1 MLELKNI
8 TKDYVSGNETV
19 HALKGVSVS
28 FRESEFVAIL
38 GQSGCGKTTLLNII
52 GGLDQ
57 YTAGDLVINGVSTKQ
72 YKDKDWDAYRNH
84 SVGFVFQS
92 YNLIPHQTVLSNV
105 ELALTL
111 SGVSKAERRQ
121 RAMKALQ
128 DVGLGDQLRKKPSQM
143 SGGQMQRVAIARAL
157 VNDPDIILAD
167 EPTGALDTAT
177 SVQVMDI
184 LRQVAKDRLVVM
196 VTHNPE
202 LAEQYATRT
211 VRLLDGVVQEDT
223 NPPSDAEL
231 ASGLQARQ
239 SSAPEGRKS
248 GKTRMGFLTALSLS
262 LNNLM
267 TKKGRTLLTAFAG
280 SIGIIGIAA
289 ILSLAN
295 GVNTYIATVEED
307 TLSEYPL
314 TIEDQGF
321 DMTSMMTAG
330 MGMADDGSSDASGDG
345 AGSEGGAHDAEAD
358 KPIHEAKM
366 VSSMFG
372 SIGSN
377 DLASLKSFLD
387 SPDSG
392 IGEYVNSIEY
402 SYNVTPQI
410 FSSDTSDGV
419 RQVNPD
425 SSLSVLGI
433 GSTVTSNS
441 MMSSMMTT
449 DMFYELPSDTGL
461 VENQYDVVAGHWPES
476 YNECLLVLTSNG
488 DVSDFLLYTLGLRD
502 STELEDM
509 VRQFANEEEVT
520 VPEDRLSFDYQDMLD
535 VSFKLVNAADYYQR
549 DDQYNVWVDKSG
561 DEAYMANLVNNGE
574 DLHIVGIVQPKPDTN
589 ITSLTM
595 GIYYTPALVEHLV
608 DEAAQTQVVKDQ
620 LADPSVNVLT
630 GKSFVEEE
638 QEQDDEFDMS
648 SLFTIDGE
656 KIQAAFTIDQSKLQ
670 MDLSGLQLDTS
681 ALNFDAASL
690 PAFDA
695 ASINL
700 SPSIDLNA
708 LNVDFSD
715 LSLSLDSSL
724 NAADMVKP
732 EVLSSAMVGVIE
744 GFYPWWQ
751 GGGTTTTNVSQAFEE
766 YMATEAVQQQLG
778 QAITGSIDLT
788 GMEEGIQTAVQEQ
801 LAPQIQAK
809 VAEQLVPALQ
819 TAISE
824 SLQTSLTNA
833 LQSYMQATL
842 TQVMGDVTSQLEAQI
857 TSALQRSMSQLSQNM
872 ASAMSIDEDAF
883 ADAFQMNM
891 DQEQL
896 TELMMSLMTTEES
909 SYAGNLRDLGYADF
923 NEPSGIDIYPKDFE
937 SKEQVVQILDDYNQ
951 RMEDEGKEDQVVTY
965 TDIVG
970 ALMSSVTTIVDM
982 ITYVLV
988 AFVAISLV
996 VSSIMIG
1003 VITYISVLERN
1014 KEIGILRAIGASKG
1028 DIGRVFNAETLI
1040 VGFVAG
1046 VIGIGVT
1053 ALGCIPAN
1061 AIVYALFDVPNV
1073 AILPVN
1079 AAIILVA
1086 ISMFLTFVAGL
1097 LPSSIASRKDP
1108 VVALR
1113 SE

>member
-1 MLELKNI
+1 MGHV
-8 TKDYVSGNETV
+8 D
-19 HALKGVSVS
+19 H
-28 FRESEFVAIL
+28 
-38 GQSGCGKTTLLNII
+38 GKTTLLNII

-121 RAMKALQ
+121 RAVKALQ

-202 LAEQYATRT
+202 LAERYATRT

-223 NPPSDAEL
+223 NPPSAAEL

-345 AGSEGGAHDAEAD
+345 AGSEGGAQDAEAD

-377 DLASLKSFLD
+377 DLAALKSFLD

-392 IGEYVNSIEY
+392 IGAYVNSIEY

-608 DEAAQTQVVKDQ
+608 DEASQTQVVKDQ

-715 LSLSLDSSL
+715 LSLSLDSGL

-732 EVLSSAMVGVIE
+732 EVLSAAMVGVIE

-833 LQSYMQATL
+833 LQSYMQTAL
-842 TQVMGDVTSQLEAQI
+842 TQVMGNVTSQLEAQI

-872 ASAMSIDEDAF
+872 VSAMSIDEDAF

-891 DQEQL
+891 DQEEL

>member
-262 LNNLM
+262 LNHLM

-330 MGMADDGSSDASGDG
+330 MGMVDDGSSDASGDG
-345 AGSEGGAHDAEAD
+345 AGSEGGAQDAEAD

-461 VENQYDVVAGHWPES
+461 VENQYDVVAGHWPEG

-574 DLHIVGIVQPKPDTN
+574 DLHIVGIVQPKPDAN

-608 DEAAQTQVVKDQ
+608 DEASQTQVVKDQ

-681 ALNFDAASL
+681 SLNFDAASL

-715 LSLSLDSSL
+715 LSLSLDSGL

-732 EVLSSAMVGVIE
+732 EVLSTAMVGVIE

-833 LQSYMQATL
+833 LQSYMQTTL
-842 TQVMGDVTSQLEAQI
+842 TQVMGNVTSQLEAQI

-923 NEPSGIDIYPKDFE
+923 NEPSGIDIYPKNFE

-1073 AILPVN
+1073 AILPVS

>member
-121 RAMKALQ
+121 RAVKALQ

-366 VSSMFG
+366 ISSMFG

-608 DEAAQTQVVKDQ
+608 DEASQTQVVKDQ

-708 LNVDFSD
+708 LNMDFSD
-715 LSLSLDSSL
+715 LSLSLDSGL

-732 EVLSSAMVGVIE
+732 EVLSTAMVGVIE

-833 LQSYMQATL
+833 LQSYMQTTL
-842 TQVMGDVTSQLEAQI
+842 TQVMGNVTSQLEAQI

>member
-121 RAMKALQ
+121 RAVKALQ

-345 AGSEGGAHDAEAD
+345 AGSEGGAQDAEAD

-520 VPEDRLSFDYQDMLD
+520 VPEDRLSFNYQDMLD

-589 ITSLTM
+589 ISSLTM

-608 DEAAQTQVVKDQ
+608 DEASQTQVVKDQ

-708 LNVDFSD
+708 LNVNFSD
-715 LSLSLDSSL
+715 LSLSLDSGL

-778 QAITGSIDLT
+778 QAIASSIDLT

-801 LAPQIQAK
+801 LAPQIQVK

-833 LQSYMQATL
+833 LQSYMQTTL
-842 TQVMGDVTSQLEAQI
+842 TQVMGNVTSQLEAQI

-1073 AILPVN
+1073 AILPVS

>member
-1 MLELKNI
+1 MR
-8 TKDYVSGNETV
+8 TS
-19 HALKGVSVS
+19 
-28 FRESEFVAIL
+28 
-38 GQSGCGKTTLLNII
+38 
-52 GGLDQ
+52 
-57 YTAGDLVINGVSTKQ
+57 
-72 YKDKDWDAYRNH
+72 
-84 SVGFVFQS
+84 
-92 YNLIPHQTVLSNV
+92 
-105 ELALTL
+105 
-111 SGVSKAERRQ
+111 RR
-121 RAMKALQ
+121 
-128 DVGLGDQLRKKPSQM
+128 
-143 SGGQMQRVAIARAL
+143 
-157 VNDPDIILAD
+157 
-167 EPTGALDTAT
+167 
-177 SVQVMDI
+177 
-184 LRQVAKDRLVVM
+184 
-196 VTHNPE
+196 
-202 LAEQYATRT
+202 
-211 VRLLDGVVQEDT
+211 
-223 NPPSDAEL
+223 
-231 ASGLQARQ
+231 
-239 SSAPEGRKS
+239 
-248 GKTRMGFLTALSLS
+248 
-262 LNNLM
+262 
-267 TKKGRTLLTAFAG
+267 
-280 SIGIIGIAA
+280 
-289 ILSLAN
+289 
-295 GVNTYIATVEED
+295 
-307 TLSEYPL
+307 
-314 TIEDQGF
+314 
-321 DMTSMMTAG
+321 
-330 MGMADDGSSDASGDG
+330 
-345 AGSEGGAHDAEAD
+345 
-358 KPIHEAKM
+358 
-366 VSSMFG
+366 
-372 SIGSN
+372 
-377 DLASLKSFLD
+377 
-387 SPDSG
+387 SP
-392 IGEYVNSIEY
+392 
-402 SYNVTPQI
+402 
-410 FSSDTSDGV
+410 
-419 RQVNPD
+419 
-425 SSLSVLGI
+425 
-433 GSTVTSNS
+433 
-441 MMSSMMTT
+441 
-449 DMFYELPSDTGL
+449 
-461 VENQYDVVAGHWPES
+461 W
-476 YNECLLVLTSNG
+476 
-488 DVSDFLLYTLGLRD
+488 
-502 STELEDM
+502 
-509 VRQFANEEEVT
+509 
-520 VPEDRLSFDYQDMLD
+520 
-535 VSFKLVNAADYYQR
+535 
-549 DDQYNVWVDKSG
+549 
-561 DEAYMANLVNNGE
+561 
-574 DLHIVGIVQPKPDTN
+574 
-589 ITSLTM
+589 

-608 DEAAQTQVVKDQ
+608 DEASQTQVVKDQ

-681 ALNFDAASL
+681 SLNFDAASL

-715 LSLSLDSSL
+715 LSLSLDSGL

-732 EVLSSAMVGVIE
+732 EVLSTAMVGVIE

-833 LQSYMQATL
+833 LQSYMQTTL
-842 TQVMGDVTSQLEAQI
+842 TQVMGNVTSQLEAQI

-923 NEPSGIDIYPKDFE
+923 NEPSGIDIYPKNFE

-1073 AILPVN
+1073 AILPVS

>member
-392 IGEYVNSIEY
+392 IGAYVNSIEY

-608 DEAAQTQVVKDQ
+608 DEASQTQVVKDQ

-656 KIQAAFTIDQSKLQ
+656 KIRAAFTIDQSKLQ

-681 ALNFDAASL
+681 ALDFDAASL

-708 LNVDFSD
+708 LNMDFSD
-715 LSLSLDSSL
+715 LSLSLDSGL

-732 EVLSSAMVGVIE
+732 EVLSTAMVGVIE

-778 QAITGSIDLT
+778 QAIAGSIDLT

-833 LQSYMQATL
+833 LQSYMQTAL
-842 TQVMGDVTSQLEAQI
+842 TQVMGNVTSQLEAQI

-891 DQEQL
+891 DQEEL

-1073 AILPVN
+1073 AILPVS

>member
-121 RAMKALQ
+121 RAVKALQ

-410 FSSDTSDGV
+410 FSSDTSGGV

-608 DEAAQTQVVKDQ
+608 DEASQTQVVKDQ

-708 LNVDFSD
+708 LNMDFSD
-715 LSLSLDSSL
+715 LSLSLDSGL

-732 EVLSSAMVGVIE
+732 EVLSTAMVGVIE

-751 GGGTTTTNVSQAFEE
+751 GGGTATTNVSQAFEE

-778 QAITGSIDLT
+778 QAIAGSIDLT

-833 LQSYMQATL
+833 LQSYMQTAL
-842 TQVMGDVTSQLEAQI
+842 TQVMGNVTSQLEAQI

-872 ASAMSIDEDAF
+872 ASAMSIDKDAF

-1073 AILPVN
+1073 AILPVS

>member
-608 DEAAQTQVVKDQ
+608 DEASQTQVVKDQ

-715 LSLSLDSSL
+715 LSLSLDSGL

-732 EVLSSAMVGVIE
+732 EVLSTAMVGVIE

-751 GGGTTTTNVSQAFEE
+751 GGGTATTNVSQAFEE

-819 TAISE
+819 TSISE

-833 LQSYMQATL
+833 LQSYMQTAL
-842 TQVMGDVTSQLEAQI
+842 TQVMGNVTSQLEAQI

>member
-121 RAMKALQ
+121 RTMKALQ

-377 DLASLKSFLD
+377 DLAALKSFLD
-387 SPDSG
+387 SPESG

-410 FSSDTSDGV
+410 FSSDTSNGV

-425 SSLSVLGI
+425 TSFSALGF
-433 GSTVTSNS
+433 GSTTTSNS

-461 VENQYDVVAGHWPES
+461 VENQYDVVAGHWPEG
-476 YNECLLVLTSNG
+476 YNECLLVLTPNG
-488 DVSDFLLYTLGLRD
+488 NVSDFLLYTLGLRD

-520 VPEDRLSFDYQDMLD
+520 VPEDTLSFDYQDMLD

-549 DDQYNVWVDKSG
+549 DDQYNVWMDKSG
-561 DEAYMANLVNNGE
+561 DEAYMTNLVDNGE
-574 DLHIVGIVQPKPDTN
+574 DLHIVGIVQPKPGAN
-589 ITSLTM
+589 ITSLTT

-608 DEAAQTQVVKDQ
+608 DEASQTQVVQDQ
-620 LADPSVNVLT
+620 LADPSVNVFT

-708 LNVDFSD
+708 LNLDFSD
-715 LSLSLDSSL
+715 LSLSLDSGL

-732 EVLSSAMVGVIE
+732 EVLSTAMVGVIE

-778 QAITGSIDLT
+778 RAIAGSIDLT

-833 LQSYMQATL
+833 LQSYMQTAL
-842 TQVMGDVTSQLEAQI
+842 MQVMGNVTSQLEAQI

-891 DQEQL
+891 DQEEL

>member
-345 AGSEGGAHDAEAD
+345 AGSEDGAHDAEAD

-520 VPEDRLSFDYQDMLD
+520 VPEDRLSFDYQDLLD
-535 VSFKLVNAADYYQR
+535 VSFKLVNAADYYQH
-549 DDQYNVWVDKSG
+549 DDQYNVWVDKSS

-695 ASINL
+695 ASISL

-708 LNVDFSD
+708 LNMDFSD
-715 LSLSLDSSL
+715 LSLSLDSGL

-732 EVLSSAMVGVIE
+732 EVLSTAMVGVIE

-778 QAITGSIDLT
+778 QAIAGSIDLT

-833 LQSYMQATL
+833 LQSYMQTTL
-842 TQVMGDVTSQLEAQI
+842 TQVMGNVTSQLEAQI

>member
-121 RAMKALQ
+121 RAVKALQ

-392 IGEYVNSIEY
+392 IGAYVNSIEY

-410 FSSDTSDGV
+410 FSSDTSGGV

-502 STELEDM
+502 SAELEDM

-520 VPEDRLSFDYQDMLD
+520 VPEDRLSFNYQDMLD
-535 VSFKLVNAADYYQR
+535 VSFKLVNAADYYQH
-549 DDQYNVWVDKSG
+549 DDQYNVWVDKSS
-561 DEAYMANLVNNGE
+561 DEAYMANLVDNGE
-574 DLHIVGIVQPKPDTN
+574 DLHIVGIVQPKSDAN
-589 ITSLTM
+589 ISSLTM

-708 LNVDFSD
+708 FNVDFSD
-715 LSLSLDSSL
+715 LSLSLDSGL

-788 GMEEGIQTAVQEQ
+788 GMEEGIQTAVREQ

-809 VAEQLVPALQ
+809 VTEQLVPALQ

-833 LQSYMQATL
+833 LQSYMQTAL
-842 TQVMGDVTSQLEAQI
+842 TQVMGNVTSQLEAQI

-872 ASAMSIDEDAF
+872 ASAMSIDKDAF

>member
-345 AGSEGGAHDAEAD
+345 AGSEGGAQDAEAD

-574 DLHIVGIVQPKPDTN
+574 DLHIVGIVQPKPDAN

-608 DEAAQTQVVKDQ
+608 DEASQTQVVKDQ

-715 LSLSLDSSL
+715 LSLSLDSGL

-732 EVLSSAMVGVIE
+732 EVLSAAMVGVIE

-751 GGGTTTTNVSQAFEE
+751 GGGTDTTDVSQAFEE

-778 QAITGSIDLT
+778 QAIAGSIDLT

-833 LQSYMQATL
+833 LQSYMQTAL
-842 TQVMGDVTSQLEAQI
+842 TQVMGNVTSQLEAQI

-891 DQEQL
+891 DQEEL

-1073 AILPVN
+1073 AILPVS
-1079 AAIILVA
+1079 AAIVLVA

>member
-111 SGVSKAERRQ
+111 SGVSKSERRQ
-121 RAMKALQ
+121 RAVKALQ

-392 IGEYVNSIEY
+392 IGAYVNSIEY

-461 VENQYDVVAGHWPES
+461 VENQYDVVAGHWPEG

-608 DEAAQTQVVKDQ
+608 DEASQTQVVKDQ

-708 LNVDFSD
+708 LNMDFSD
-715 LSLSLDSSL
+715 LSLSLDSGL

-732 EVLSSAMVGVIE
+732 EVLSAAMVGVIE

-751 GGGTTTTNVSQAFEE
+751 GGGTATTNVSQAFEE

-778 QAITGSIDLT
+778 QAIAGSIDLT

-833 LQSYMQATL
+833 LQSYMQTAL
-842 TQVMGDVTSQLEAQI
+842 MQVMGNVTSQLEAQI

-891 DQEQL
+891 DQEEL

>member
-121 RAMKALQ
+121 RAVKALQ

-392 IGEYVNSIEY
+392 IGAYVNSIEY

-608 DEAAQTQVVKDQ
+608 DEASQTQVVKDQ

-638 QEQDDEFDMS
+638 QEQGDEFDMS

-708 LNVDFSD
+708 LNMDFSD
-715 LSLSLDSSL
+715 LSLSLDSGL

-732 EVLSSAMVGVIE
+732 EVLSTAMVGVIE

-778 QAITGSIDLT
+778 QAIAGSIDLT

-833 LQSYMQATL
+833 LQSYMQTAL
-842 TQVMGDVTSQLEAQI
+842 TQVMGNVTSQLEAQI

-891 DQEQL
+891 DQEEL

-1073 AILPVN
+1073 AILPVS

>member
-345 AGSEGGAHDAEAD
+345 AGSEGGAQDAEAD

-574 DLHIVGIVQPKPDTN
+574 DLHIVGIVQPKPDAN

-608 DEAAQTQVVKDQ
+608 DEASQTQVVKDQ

-715 LSLSLDSSL
+715 LSLSLDSGL

-732 EVLSSAMVGVIE
+732 EVLSAAMVGVIE

-751 GGGTTTTNVSQAFEE
+751 GGGTATTNVSQAFEE

-778 QAITGSIDLT
+778 QAIAGSIDLT

-809 VAEQLVPALQ
+809 AAEQLVPALQ

-833 LQSYMQATL
+833 LQSYMQTTL
-842 TQVMGDVTSQLEAQI
+842 TQVMGNVTSQLEAQI

>member
-223 NPPSDAEL
+223 NPPSAAEL

-345 AGSEGGAHDAEAD
+345 EGSDGGAQDAEAD

-461 VENQYDVVAGHWPES
+461 VENQYDVVAGRWPES

-778 QAITGSIDLT
+778 QAIASSIDLT

-833 LQSYMQATL
+833 LQSYMQTAL
-842 TQVMGDVTSQLEAQI
+842 TQVMGNVTSQLEAQI

>member
-121 RAMKALQ
+121 RAVKALQ

-202 LAEQYATRT
+202 LAERYATRT

-535 VSFKLVNAADYYQR
+535 VSFKLVNAADYYQH
-549 DDQYNVWVDKSG
+549 DDQYNVWVDKSS
-561 DEAYMANLVNNGE
+561 DEAYMANLVDNGE
-574 DLHIVGIVQPKPDTN
+574 DLHIVGIVQPKSDAN

-595 GIYYTPALVEHLV
+595 GVYYTPALVEHLV

-708 LNVDFSD
+708 LNMDFSD
-715 LSLSLDSSL
+715 LSLSLDSGL

-732 EVLSSAMVGVIE
+732 EVLSTAMVGVIE

-766 YMATEAVQQQLG
+766 YMATEAVQQQLS
-778 QAITGSIDLT
+778 QAITDSIDLT

-833 LQSYMQATL
+833 LQSYMQTAL
-842 TQVMGDVTSQLEAQI
+842 MQVMGNVTSQLEAQI

-891 DQEQL
+891 DQEEL

-1073 AILPVN
+1073 AILPVS

>member
-202 LAEQYATRT
+202 LASKYATRT

-223 NPPSDAEL
+223 NPPSAAEL

-345 AGSEGGAHDAEAD
+345 EGSDGGAQDAEAD

-461 VENQYDVVAGHWPES
+461 VENQYDVVAGRWPES

-778 QAITGSIDLT
+778 QAIASSIDLT

-833 LQSYMQATL
+833 LQSYMQTAL
-842 TQVMGDVTSQLEAQI
+842 TQVMGNVTSQLEAQI

>member
-231 ASGLQARQ
+231 SSGLQARQ

-1046 VIGIGVT
+1046 MIGIGVT

-1079 AAIILVA
+1079 AAIILVC

>member
-8 TKDYVSGNETV
+8 TKDYVSGDETV

-57 YTAGDLVINGVSTKQ
+57 YTSGDLVINGVSTKQ

-121 RAMKALQ
+121 RAVKALQ

-202 LAEQYATRT
+202 LAGQYATRI

-223 NPPSDAEL
+223 NPPSAAEL
-231 ASGLQARQ
+231 SSALQARQ

-295 GVNTYIATVEED
+295 GVNAYIASVEED

-321 DMTSMMTAG
+321 DMTSMMTAS
-330 MGMADDGSSDASGDG
+330 MGMTDDGSSSGDG
-345 AGSEGGAHDAEAD
+345 EGEAAEDGSQDAADD

-377 DLASLKSFLD
+377 DLAALKSFLD
-387 SPDSG
+387 SPESG

-425 SSLSVLGI
+425 TSFSALGF
-433 GSTVTSNS
+433 GSTTTSNS

-461 VENQYDVVAGHWPES
+461 VENQYDVVAGHWPEG

-488 DVSDFLLYTLGLRD
+488 NVSDFLLYTLGLRD

-561 DEAYMANLVNNGE
+561 DEAYMTDLVNNGE
-574 DLHIVGIVQPKPDTN
+574 DLHIVGIVQPKPDAN
-589 ITSLTM
+589 ITSLTT

-608 DEAAQTQVVKDQ
+608 DEASQTQVVQDQ
-620 LADPSVNVLT
+620 LADPSVNVFT

-670 MDLSGLQLDTS
+670 MDLTGLQLDTS
-681 ALNFDAASL
+681 ALNFDTASL

-695 ASINL
+695 SSINL

-708 LNVDFSD
+708 LDLDFSD
-715 LSLSLDSSL
+715 LSLSLDGGL

-732 EVLSSAMVGVIE
+732 EALSSAMAGVIE
-744 GFYPWWQ
+744 GFFPWWQ
-751 GGGTTTTNVSQAFEE
+751 GGGTTTTDVSQAFEE
-766 YMATEAVQQQLG
+766 YMATEAVQEQLS
-778 QAITGSIDLT
+778 QAIAGSIDLT

-819 TAISE
+819 SAISE
-824 SLQTSLTNA
+824 SLQTSLTSA
-833 LQSYMQATL
+833 LQSYMQTAL
-842 TQVMGDVTSQLEAQI
+842 SQAMSSVTSQLEAQI
-857 TSALQRSMSQLSQNM
+857 TSAMQRSMSQLSQNM

-923 NEPSGIDIYPKDFE
+923 SEPSGIDIYPKDFE

-1046 VIGIGVT
+1046 MIGIGVT

-1079 AAIILVA
+1079 AAIILVC

>member
-121 RAMKALQ
+121 RAVKALQ

-392 IGEYVNSIEY
+392 IGAHVNSIEY

-502 STELEDM
+502 SAELEDM

-535 VSFKLVNAADYYQR
+535 VSFKLVNAADYYQH
-549 DDQYNVWVDKSG
+549 DDQYNVWVDKSS
-561 DEAYMANLVNNGE
+561 DEAYMANLVDNGE
-574 DLHIVGIVQPKPDTN
+574 DLHIVGIVQPKSDAN
-589 ITSLTM
+589 ISSLTM

-708 LNVDFSD
+708 LNMDFSD
-715 LSLSLDSSL
+715 LSLSLDSGL

-732 EVLSSAMVGVIE
+732 EVLSTAMVGVIE

-833 LQSYMQATL
+833 LQSYMQTTL
-842 TQVMGDVTSQLEAQI
+842 TQVMGNVTSQLEAQI

>member
-121 RAMKALQ
+121 RAVKALQ

-202 LAEQYATRT
+202 LAERYATRT

-223 NPPSDAEL
+223 NPPSAAEL

-330 MGMADDGSSDASGDG
+330 MDMADDSSSDASGDG
-345 AGSEGGAHDAEAD
+345 EGSDGGAQDAEAD

-366 VSSMFG
+366 ISSMFG

-392 IGEYVNSIEY
+392 IGAYVNSIEY

-433 GSTVTSNS
+433 GSTVTSSS

-461 VENQYDVVAGHWPES
+461 VENQYDVVAGHWPEG

-608 DEAAQTQVVKDQ
+608 DEASQTQVVKDQ

-681 ALNFDAASL
+681 ALNFDAVSL

-708 LNVDFSD
+708 LNMDFSD
-715 LSLSLDSSL
+715 LSLSLDSGL

-732 EVLSSAMVGVIE
+732 EVLSTAMVGVIE

-833 LQSYMQATL
+833 LQSYMQTTL
-842 TQVMGDVTSQLEAQI
+842 TQAMGNVTSQLEAQI

-1073 AILPVN
+1073 AILPVS

>member
-377 DLASLKSFLD
+377 DLAALKSFLD
-387 SPDSG
+387 SPESG

-410 FSSDTSDGV
+410 FSSDTSNGV

-425 SSLSVLGI
+425 TSFSALGF
-433 GSTVTSNS
+433 GSTTTSNS

-608 DEAAQTQVVKDQ
+608 DEASQTQVVKDQ

-708 LNVDFSD
+708 LNMDFSD
-715 LSLSLDSSL
+715 LSLSLDSGL

-732 EVLSSAMVGVIE
+732 EVLSTAMVGVIE
-744 GFYPWWQ
+744 EFYPWWQ

-788 GMEEGIQTAVQEQ
+788 GMEAGIQTAVQEQ

-833 LQSYMQATL
+833 LQSYMQTTL
-842 TQVMGDVTSQLEAQI
+842 TQVMGNVTSQLEAQI

-1014 KEIGILRAIGASKG
+1014 QEIGILRAIGASKG

-1046 VIGIGVT
+1046 MIGIGVT

-1079 AAIILVA
+1079 AAIILVC

>member
-121 RAMKALQ
+121 RAVKALQ

-239 SSAPEGRKS
+239 SSAPEGRKI

-345 AGSEGGAHDAEAD
+345 AGSEGGAQDAEAD

-708 LNVDFSD
+708 LNMDFSD
-715 LSLSLDSSL
+715 LSLSLDSGL

-732 EVLSSAMVGVIE
+732 EVLSTAMVGVIE

-833 LQSYMQATL
+833 LQSYMLTTL
-842 TQVMGDVTSQLEAQI
+842 TQVMGNVTSQLEAQI

-1073 AILPVN
+1073 AILPVS

>member
-19 HALKGVSVS
+19 RALKGVSVS

-121 RAMKALQ
+121 RAVKALQ

-202 LAEQYATRT
+202 LAERYATRT

-223 NPPSDAEL
+223 NPPSAAEL

-345 AGSEGGAHDAEAD
+345 AGSEGGAQDAEAD

-377 DLASLKSFLD
+377 DLAALKSFLD

-392 IGEYVNSIEY
+392 IGAYVNSIEY

-608 DEAAQTQVVKDQ
+608 DEASQTQVVKDQ

-715 LSLSLDSSL
+715 LSLSLDSGL

-732 EVLSSAMVGVIE
+732 EVLSAAMVGVIE

-751 GGGTTTTNVSQAFEE
+751 GGGTATTNVSQAFEE

-833 LQSYMQATL
+833 LQSYMQTTL
-842 TQVMGDVTSQLEAQI
+842 TQVMGNVTSQLEAQI

-872 ASAMSIDEDAF
+872 VSAMSIDEDAF

-891 DQEQL
+891 DQEEL

>member
-223 NPPSDAEL
+223 NPPSDAEP

-574 DLHIVGIVQPKPDTN
+574 DLHIVGIVQPKPDVN

-608 DEAAQTQVVKDQ
+608 DEASQTQVVKDQ

-715 LSLSLDSSL
+715 LSLSLDSGL

-732 EVLSSAMVGVIE
+732 EVLSAAMVGVIE

-751 GGGTTTTNVSQAFEE
+751 GGGTATTNVSQAFEE

-778 QAITGSIDLT
+778 QAIAGSIDLT

-833 LQSYMQATL
+833 LQSYMQTAL
-842 TQVMGDVTSQLEAQI
+842 TQVMGNVTSQLEAQI

-891 DQEQL
+891 DQEEL

-1073 AILPVN
+1073 AILPVS